1 MGIWYVVQRIV
12 LSLTIPF
19 VFLNFAFSGADYPII
34 LPGYLT
40 TIHNETEMSRRAEK
54 KMSGLLRLQIQA
66 RTSYVSQPT
75 SERLQAMRK
84 MGMKIIEA
92 EIDRQL
98 IYIHIKRKL
107 NAAKLTSLKKI
118 GVTVYEDS
126 WIPPLEN
133 HPTGYVIANVPIS
146 RLYDLATKTYVVK
159 LETAEQVFL
168 PKNDD
173 AAKSINADGVWTD
186 YGYDGSGVR
195 IAVLD
200 SGLDA
205 THKDIPTPVASKD
218 YSYYPDLDD
227 TIENLVTEHG
237 THVTGSAVGRGTQ
250 STGIYKGMAYG
261 ADLIFLKVGDD
272 STSGASEDAI
282 TAAVKDAVDIY
293 NADIVTMS
301 YGGFD
306 TYNDGSEEIC
316 QAVDYAF
323 SKGALV
329 FMAVGNESDAK
340 THYTGTVAARK
351 KTKFIQV
358 KVRRGVAILYFYLNW
373 FDGKG
378 VSNDLDL
385 SLYDKNK
392 KKISS
397 KKITIFREEES
408 PRGTESELLFYN
420 FYVSGPATYY
430 LKVKN
435 NSDNDQSFHI
445 YSFDYNTTF
454 KKADP
459 NYTVITPAT
468 ADNAIAVAS
477 YVTRPSWTNYEGE
490 TYGYIKDTTIGE
502 ISSFSSRGPRIDGI
516 KKPDIATPGQGIISA
531 RDKIVTWP
539 GGYDALVIDNDGISN
554 GKGPADYLVFGGT
567 SMATSI
573 AAGASALLMQ
583 AQPSLKGNPVGVRNA
598 LFQTASNDG
607 EQSTTDGYG
616 KLDVL
621 AALNLVLNPTPI
633 PLPSPMFAST
643 PLPITTKDLLK

>member
-19 VFLNFAFSGADYPII
+19 VFLDIAFSGADDPII

-40 TIHNETEMSRRAEK
+40 RIHNEAEMSRRAEK
-54 KMSGLLRLQIQA
+54 KISGLLRLQIQI

-107 NAAKLTSLKKI
+107 NVAKIASLKKI

-133 HPTGYVIANVPIS
+133 HPTGYVIANVPIN
-146 RLYDLATKTYVVK
+146 RLYDLAAKTYVVK

-168 PKNDD
+168 PKNDE
-173 AAKSINADGVWTD
+173 AAKSINADDVWTD

-200 SGLDA
+200 SGLDT

-218 YSYYPDLDD
+218 YSNYPNLDD
-227 TIENLVTEHG
+227 TIENLVTDHG

-250 STGIYKGMAYG
+250 SNGKYKGTAFG
-261 ADLIFLKVGDD
+261 ADLVFLKIGKD
-272 STSGASEDAI
+272 TNGGATENAI
-282 TAAVKDAVDIY
+282 TAAVKDAVDTY
-293 NADIVTMS
+293 DADIVTMS

-316 QAVDYAF
+316 QSVDYAF

-329 FMAVGNESDAK
+329 FMAGGNEADAK
-340 THYTGTVAARK
+340 THYSGTVAARK
-351 KTKFIQV
+351 KTKFIQI
-358 KVRRGVAILYFYLNW
+358 KVRRGVAILYFYLDW

-378 VSNDLDL
+378 VNNDLDL
-385 SLYDKNK
+385 ILYDANK
-392 KKISS
+392 RKIPS
-397 KKITIFREEES
+397 KKITKYREGES
-408 PRGTESELLFYN
+408 PRGTEAKLVFYN
-420 FYVSGPATYY
+420 FYVSGPAQYY
-430 LKVKN
+430 VKVKN
-435 NSDNDQSFHI
+435 NSDNEQVFHI
-445 YSFDYNTTF
+445 YSFDYNTIF

-459 NYTVITPAT
+459 NYTIITPAT

-477 YVTRPSWTNYEGE
+477 YVTRPIWTNYKGQ
-490 TYGYIKDTTIGE
+490 TYGYINDTIPDE

-531 RDKIVTWP
+531 RDKIITWP
-539 GGYDALVIDNDGISN
+539 GGYDALVIDNDGINN
-554 GKGPADYLVFGGT
+554 GNGPADYLLFEGT

-583 AQPSLKGNPVGVRNA
+583 AQPSLKGNPVSVRNA
-598 LFQTASNDG
+598 LFQTAGNGG

-616 KLDVL
+616 KLEVL
-621 AALNLVLNPTPI
+621 AALNLVLNATPTRS
-633 PLPSPMFAST
+633 PSPMFTST
-643 PLPITTKDLLK
+643 PVPILIEE